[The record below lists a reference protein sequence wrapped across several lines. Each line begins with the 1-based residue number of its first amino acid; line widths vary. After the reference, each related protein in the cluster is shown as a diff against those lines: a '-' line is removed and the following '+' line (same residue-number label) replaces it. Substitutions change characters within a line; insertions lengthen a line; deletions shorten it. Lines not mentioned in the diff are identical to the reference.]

1 MSKVLSEV
9 KETKTEGVFIGVGVG
24 PGDPELLTLKAYRA
38 IQKADVICYLENESG
53 QSQALEIAVEALK
66 NPIKEQLHLGVRFA
80 MSRER
85 VAANLAYDK
94 VIKQIHEQLELGNTV
109 AFLCE
114 GDPLFFGSFTYLLE
128 RLESQYTSQVIP
140 GVPAFVAAT
149 AELQIPLTVLKQSF
163 AVITGR
169 HSDQKIRAALLEHDA
184 VVIMKAGIERPRLLS
199 LLKETNRFDDA
210 NYLEYISR
218 DNQKVVTDLT
228 QLENEAGPYFSLFVI
243 TRKELTRNELAHKEL
258 TSKGFASKEPALKA
272 SNA

>member
-1 MSKVLSEV
+1 MSKNVPEV
-9 KETKTEGVFIGVGVG
+9 QEEKGTFIGVGVG

-38 IQKADVICYLENESG
+38 IQNADVICYLENESG
-53 QSQALEIAVEALK
+53 QSQALDIAIEALK
-66 NPIKEQLHLGVRFA
+66 TPIKKQQHLGVRFA

-94 VIKQIHEQLELGNTV
+94 VIIQIQEQLGLGNTV

-140 GVPAFVAAT
+140 GIPAFVAAT
-149 AELQIPLTVLKQSF
+149 AELQLPLTVLKQSF

-169 HSDQKIRAALLEHDA
+169 HSDEKIKAALLAHDA
-184 VVIMKAGIERPRLLS
+184 VVIMKAGIERPRLLT

-218 DNQKVVTDLT
+218 DNQKVVSDLN
-228 QLENEAGPYFSLFVI
+228 LLANEAGPYFSLFLI
-243 TRKELTRNELAHKEL
+243 TRKEVTRD
-258 TSKGFASKEPALKA
+258 
-272 SNA
+272 

>member
-1 MSKVLSEV
+1 MSNLASIVENGL
-9 KETKTEGVFIGVGVG
+9 FIGVGVG

-38 IQKADVICYLENESG
+38 IQNADVICYLENESG
-53 QSQALEIAVEALK
+53 QSQALDIAVEALK
-66 NPIKEQLHLGVRFA
+66 NPIKKQQYLGVRFA

-94 VIKQIHEQLELGNTV
+94 AISLIQEQLRQGNTV

-128 RLESQYTSQVIP
+128 RLDSQYASHVIP
-140 GVPAFVAAT
+140 GIPAFVAAT

-169 HSDQKIRAALLEHDA
+169 HSDAKIKTALLAHDA
-184 VVIMKAGIERPRLLS
+184 VVIMKAGIERPRLIA
-199 LLKETNRFDDA
+199 LLKETKRFDDA

-218 DNQKVVTDLT
+218 DNQKVITDLH
-228 QLENEAGPYFSLFVI
+228 QLADQAGPYFSLFVI
-243 TRKELTRNELAHKEL
+243 TRQELTA
-258 TSKGFASKEPALKA
+258 
-272 SNA
+272 

>member
-1 MSKVLSEV
+1 VSKNFPEV
-9 KETKTEGVFIGVGVG
+9 QQEKGTFIGVGVG

-38 IQKADVICYLENESG
+38 IQQADVICYLENESG
-53 QSQALEIAVEALK
+53 ESQALDIAVEALK
-66 NPIKEQLHLGVRFA
+66 NPIKKQQHLGVHFE

-94 VIKQIHEQLELGNTV
+94 VIIQIQEQLELGNTV

-140 GVPAFVAAT
+140 GIPAFIAAT
-149 AELQIPLTVLKQSF
+149 AELQLPLTVLKQSF

-169 HSDQKIRAALLEHDA
+169 HSDEKIKAALLDHDA
-184 VVIMKAGIERPRLLS
+184 VVIMKAGIERPRLLA

-218 DNQKVVTDLT
+218 DNQKVVMDLN
-228 QLENEAGPYFSLFVI
+228 QLADEAGPYFSLFLI
-243 TRKELTRNELAHKEL
+243 TRKEVTRD
-258 TSKGFASKEPALKA
+258 
-272 SNA
+272 

>member
-1 MSKVLSEV
+1 MNDLASIVDNGL
-9 KETKTEGVFIGVGVG
+9 FIGVGVG

-38 IQKADVICYLENESG
+38 IQNADVICYLENESG
-53 QSQALEIAVEALK
+53 QSQALDIAVEALK
-66 NPIKEQLHLGVRFA
+66 EPIKKQQHLGVRFV

-94 VIKQIHEQLELGNTV
+94 AIGQIHEELKQGKTV

-128 RLESQYTSQVIP
+128 RLENQYQSQVIP

-163 AVITGR
+163 AVVTGR
-169 HSDQKIRAALLEHDA
+169 HSDAKIKAALLEHDA
-184 VVIMKAGIERPRLLS
+184 VVIMKAGIERPRLLG
-199 LLKETNRFDDA
+199 LLKETMRFDDA

-218 DNQKVVTDLT
+218 GSQKVITDLNLLAD
-228 QLENEAGPYFSLFVI
+228 QAGPYFSLFVI
-243 TRKELTRNELAHKEL
+243 TRKEVRKEARQQAIQEVLA
-258 TSKGFASKEPALKA
+258 
-272 SNA
+272 